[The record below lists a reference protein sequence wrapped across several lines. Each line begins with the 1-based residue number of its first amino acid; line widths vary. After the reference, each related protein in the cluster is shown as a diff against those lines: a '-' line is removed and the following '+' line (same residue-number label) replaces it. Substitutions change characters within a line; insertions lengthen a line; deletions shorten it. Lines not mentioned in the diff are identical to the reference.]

1 MLADI
6 ITPIMLTLS
15 PSLQEVPPIT
25 YDWKT
30 QTSVIQLAD
39 GTSRPSDIG
48 TSRGTFSFPPTGG
61 GQVVDDVNSD

>member
-15 PSLQEVPPIT
+15 PSFQEVPPMV

-30 QTSVIQLAD
+30 QKTFVQAAD
-39 GTSRPSDIG
+39 GSFRPNETG
-48 TSRGTFSFPPTGG
+48 TSRGTQSYIGNPP
-61 GQVVDDVNSD
+61 VLALDDANSD